1 MGFGFGVFRNL
12 PMAEVAVT
20 RKWCSEVVGPRPE
33 YQIEA
38 GRVNRVMIEPLSRL
52 FSLIESRFEEM
63 NGSTLMAVVDWI
75 MLWLNW
81 PLLIYSKNDLE
92 QSVTALDRF

>member
-20 RKWCSEVVGPRPE
+20 RKWCSEAVGPRPE

-38 GRVNRVMIEPLSRL
+38 GRVNRVMIEPLPRL

-63 NGSTLMAVVDWI
+63 NGSTLMPVVDWI

-81 PLLIYSKNDLE
+81 PLLIYSKNNLE
-92 QSVTALDRF
+92 QSVIAPDRF